1 MIMNDNDNELRLF
14 IQTRGGGAP
23 IGQDAYITQ

>member
-1 MIMNDNDNELRLF
+1 MNDNDNELRLF